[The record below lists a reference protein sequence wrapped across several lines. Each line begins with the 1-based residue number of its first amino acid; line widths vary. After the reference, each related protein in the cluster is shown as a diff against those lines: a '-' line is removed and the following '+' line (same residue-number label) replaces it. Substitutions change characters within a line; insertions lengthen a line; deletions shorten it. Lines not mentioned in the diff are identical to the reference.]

1 MIMDNEI
8 ANITII
14 RETLQNHTANEISK
28 NTGLNLSTVKK
39 LKKGER
45 SIEKLNLHD
54 AICITEFGL
63 KNQRKQVE
71 INIWK

>member
-1 MIMDNEI
+1 MNNEI

-28 NTGLNLSTVKK
+28 HTGLNLSTIKK
-39 LKKGER
+39 LKSGER
-45 SIEKLNLHD
+45 LIEKLNLHD
-54 AICITEFGL
+54 AICLTEFGL
-63 KNQRKQVE
+63 KNNRKNVE